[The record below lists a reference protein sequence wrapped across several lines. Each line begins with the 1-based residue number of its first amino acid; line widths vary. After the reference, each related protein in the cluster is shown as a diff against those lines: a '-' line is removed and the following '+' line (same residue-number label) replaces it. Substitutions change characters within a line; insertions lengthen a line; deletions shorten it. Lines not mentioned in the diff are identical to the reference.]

1 MNKPLADKR
10 SVLKQ
15 GQIDI
20 LELIYKYRFGSRQL
34 LATSLGLKAGTGI
47 YKKLQVLL
55 KHGYIKSRFEPRMKL
70 LGTPAAYYL
79 TPKGLRTLADLPD
92 HEHITDA
99 VIKSSY
105 RDGTV
110 SQSFINHTLCVY
122 ATTNALKAFYPNLKV
137 FMPRDMK
144 QYPDFPDSL
153 PDAFISLKEDN
164 NNSLRFFLDII
175 PDDQPSKPLFQRI
188 TKYAEFFEGGGWD
201 EMSNE
206 YPTLL
211 FVGET
216 GTTERRMRRILK
228 AALYKAELDKELTI
242 LTTTIPAIENI
253 SDEGKIWTSLD
264 DPDELL
270 ALTDI

>member
-10 SVLKQ
+10 SDLKQ

-20 LELIYKYRFGSRQL
+20 LELIYKYRFVSRQL
-34 LATSLGLKAGTGI
+34 LAVSLGIKSGSSLHE
-47 YKKLQVLL
+47 KLGVLV
-55 KHGYIKSRFEPRMKL
+55 KHGYIQKRLEPKL
-70 LGTPAAYYL
+70 KLQGTPAAYYL
-79 TPKGLRTLADLPD
+79 TPKGLRFLQALP
-92 HEHITDA
+92 ENEYISEA
-99 VIKSSY
+99 IIKGSY

-110 SQSFINHTLCVY
+110 SQSFVDHTLRVY
-122 ATTNALKAFYPNLKV
+122 DLTNALKAFYPNLKV

-153 PDAFISLKEDN
+153 PDAFLSLKVDN
-164 NNSLRFFLDII
+164 KSLRFFLDVI
-175 PDDQPSKPLFQRI
+175 PDNLLSKPLFQRI
-188 TKYAEFFEGGGWD
+188 TKYAEFFEDGGWD

-216 GTTERRMRRILK
+216 GATERRMRRIIK
-228 AALYKAELDKELTI
+228 AALYKAELDEELTI